1 MPPGACETNDGE
13 PAAVIFSFD
22 GSDKLDE
29 VTVNGDGWR
38 RGARPRGPPRLRL
51 KTPVDMR
58 LAAASA
64 GHFSP
69 VTPLA
74 RFLTSGGLSVWP
86 YKAHSVLKYTTISGF
101 SSFTAAGA
109 NLSMIP
115 PSAKG

>member
-13 PAAVIFSFD
+13 PATVIFSFD

-69 VTPLA
+69 LTK
-74 RFLTSGGLSVWP
+74 FLTSGGFSVVP
-86 YKAHSVLKYTTISGF
+86 NKPASVLKYTTISVF

-109 NLSMIP
+109 NLSIIP
-115 PSAKG
+115 PSAKA